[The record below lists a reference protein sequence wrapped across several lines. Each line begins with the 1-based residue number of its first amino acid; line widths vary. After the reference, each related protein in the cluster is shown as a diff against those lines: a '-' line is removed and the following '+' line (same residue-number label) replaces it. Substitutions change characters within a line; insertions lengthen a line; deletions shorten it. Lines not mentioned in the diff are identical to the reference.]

1 MEGPLFP
8 LGGFLAELFASLRS
22 TIPAPMTLRKS
33 DLQLLAVSCAVIAV
47 VYVGMKGLW
56 TPRHIAGL
64 ALIALGYSGWLTAR
78 LQIREFFTARAE
90 ARGLVTTGLYSKIR
104 NPIYV
109 FGLLLFVGVVL
120 YLAAPWRWLLF
131 LILMILVQLW
141 RAHNEAR
148 VLEAKFGDAYRQYR
162 AKTWF

>member
-1 MEGPLFP
+1 
-8 LGGFLAELFASLRS
+8 
-22 TIPAPMTLRKS
+22 MTLRKS
-33 DLQLLAVSCAVIAV
+33 DLQLLIVSCALIAV
-47 VYVGMKGLW
+47 AYIRISGPW

-64 ALIALGYSGWLTAR
+64 ALIALGYAGWLTAR
-78 LQIREFFTARAE
+78 LQLREFFTARAE
-90 ARGLVTTGLYSKIR
+90 ARGLVTTGIYSKIR

-120 YLAAPWRWLLF
+120 YLAGPWWWLLF
-131 LILMILVQLW
+131 LALIVIMQVW
-141 RAHNEAR
+141 RARNEAR

>member
-1 MEGPLFP
+1 M
-8 LGGFLAELFASLRS
+8 S
-22 TIPAPMTLRKS
+22 LRKS
-33 DLQLLAVSCAVIAV
+33 DLQLVAVSCFVIAV
-47 VYVGMKGLW
+47 VYIGLNAPW

-64 ALIALGYSGWLTAR
+64 ALIALGYAGWLTAR

-90 ARGLVTTGLYSKIR
+90 ARGLVTTGIYSKIR

-120 YLAAPWRWLLF
+120 YLAGPWWWLLF
-131 LILMILVQLW
+131 LVPLILVQIR
-141 RAHNEAR
+141 RARNEAR

>member
-1 MEGPLFP
+1 M
-8 LGGFLAELFASLRS
+8 S
-22 TIPAPMTLRKS
+22 LRKS
-33 DLQLLAVSCAVIAV
+33 DLQLFAVSCSVLAV
-47 VYVGMKGLW
+47 VYIGINSSW

-64 ALIALGYSGWLTAR
+64 ALIALGFAGWLAAR

-90 ARGLVTTGLYSKIR
+90 ARGLVTTGIYSKIR

-120 YLAAPWRWLLF
+120 YLAAPWWSLLF
-131 LILMILVQLW
+131 LLLIILVQLW
-141 RAHNEAR
+141 RARNEAR

>member
-1 MEGPLFP
+1 M
-8 LGGFLAELFASLRS
+8 S
-22 TIPAPMTLRKS
+22 LRKS
-33 DLQLLAVSCAVIAV
+33 DLQLVAVSCSVTAV
-47 VYVGMKGLW
+47 VYIGINGPW

-64 ALIALGYSGWLTAR
+64 ALIILGYAGWLTAR
-78 LQIREFFTARAE
+78 VQLRDFFTARAE
-90 ARGLVTTGLYSKIR
+90 ARGLVTTGIYSKIR

-109 FGLLLFVGVVL
+109 FGLLLFLGVVL
-120 YLAAPWRWLLF
+120 YLAAPWWCLLF
-131 LILMILVQLW
+131 LALIIVMQVW